1 MHIQWG
7 GYNVKTS
14 NITKD
19 YEVTKEL
26 TVQALKGVS
35 IDFRDNEFV
44 SILGP
49 SGCGK
54 TTLLNIIGGLDH
66 YTSGDLSIDNIS
78 TSNYKESQWNS
89 YRNNR
94 IGFVFQSYNLIP
106 HQSVVENVEL
116 ALTLSG
122 IGKKKRREQA
132 IAALTEVGL
141 ESELYKKPN
150 QLSGG
155 QMQRVAIAR
164 ALVNNPQIV
173 LADEPTGALD
183 SVTSVQV
190 MELLRKVAQN
200 HLVIM
205 VTHNGELA
213 EEYSTRIVKL
223 KDGNLIE
230 DSNPFVA
237 EDKAPTAD
245 TTTTSG
251 ATAEGSDPT
260 PAYVQPKVKMGF
272 WTALSLSFKNLMTK
286 KGRTFM
292 TSFAGSIGI
301 IGVALVLAL
310 STGFNAYIDKLMSD
324 TLSGFPISVSTMG
337 YDVAS
342 MQSTMREEVMG
353 SGDTAEEFPDFTDVV
368 GVYEYVSMM
377 SNLYTYSYIT
387 EDYLDFVDTL
397 YQEDQARSSSDQ
409 WLNDILYSYDYG
421 INIFTYNG
429 TDYTMA
435 SSFQPAMGNSDFLLS
450 QYDVLYGSYATEYN
464 EIVLVVDSYNTID
477 SATLDSLGIAYTTTT
492 TDDTVSYDDIDVS
505 DLIGKTYYVMSHDD
519 YYTYN
524 EVTGYGSWFTTNT
537 DSDTLSSV
545 VDGDN
550 TIELTVTGI
559 VRVNPDAPLTLFS
572 TGMLY
577 LPSLTEKY
585 ITNNTTSQIA
595 TKQAEANENGQVY
608 YLYEGTVVCMDASDL
623 ASGMYTSLGIE
634 MTDEQVYQ
642 YASQS
647 TGTSLIPSAIY
658 FYPVDFD
665 GKDALL
671 SYLDTW
677 ADTEAGADNDI
688 FYSDLTEVLSSSMG
702 QMVDI
707 ISYVLIAF
715 ASISLIVSSVM
726 IGIITYVSV
735 IERTKEIGVLR
746 SLGASKRDV
755 STVFNAESFLIGLIA
770 GLLGVGVSY
779 LLCIPIN
786 IILIAVAG
794 GTITTNLAVLS
805 PLSAILLITISCC
818 LTLIAGSI
826 PSRMAANLD
835 PVKALRSE

>member
-1 MHIQWG
+1 MDTYPQG
-7 GYNVKTS
+7 EGVMLKLS

-19 YEVTKEL
+19 YVVTKEL

-35 IDFRDNEFV
+35 IDFRNNEFV

-66 YTSGDLSIDNIS
+66 YTNGDLSIDNIS
-78 TSNYKESQWNS
+78 TSNYKEAQWNS

-132 IAALTEVGL
+132 IAALCEVGL
-141 ESELYKKPN
+141 EAELNKKPN

-190 MELLRKVAQN
+190 MELLRKVAKN

-213 EEYSTRIVKL
+213 EQYSTRIVRL
-223 KDGNLIE
+223 KDGLVIE
-230 DSNPFVA
+230 DTNPFVA
-237 EDKAPTAD
+237 DSAQ
-245 TTTTSG
+245 TTSG
-251 ATAEGSDPT
+251 ATAEGQQPT
-260 PAYVQPKVKMGF
+260 PNYIQPKVKMGF

-324 TLSGFPISVSTMG
+324 TLSGFPISVATIGTDM
-337 YDVAS
+337 AS
-342 MQSTMREEVMG
+342 LQSDMREEMLDNG
-353 SGDTAEEFPDFTDVV
+353 TDSTEFPDFSDVV

-377 SNLYTYSYIT
+377 NSMYTYSYIT
-387 EDYLDFVDTL
+387 NDYLDFVDDMYT
-397 YQEDQARSSSDQ
+397 QDKAKPADER
-409 WLNDILYSYDYG
+409 WLNDMMYVYDYG
-421 INIFTYNG
+421 INVFTNNG
-429 TDYTMA
+429 TEYKMA
-435 SSFQPAMGNSDFLLS
+435 SSFSQAMGNSDFVLS
-450 QYDVLYGSYATEYN
+450 QYDVLKGNYATEYN
-464 EIVLVVDSYNTID
+464 EIVLVVDSYNSID
-477 SATLDSLGIAYTTTT
+477 SKTLDNLGIPYTTTT
-492 TDDTVSYDDIDVS
+492 TDGEVSYNDIDVNE
-505 DLIGKTYYVMSHDD
+505 LIGKKYYVVSHDD
-519 YYTYN
+519 YYTYS
-524 EVTGYGSWFTTNT
+524 EVPMVGSFFTTNNTSEALGNAVDNT
-537 DSDTLSSV
+537 D
-545 VDGDN
+545 

-559 VRVNPDAPLTLFS
+559 VRVNPDAPLNLFS

-577 LPSLTEKY
+577 LPSLTQKY
-585 ITNNTTSQIA
+585 ITANSTSQLA
-595 TKQAEANENGQVY
+595 EKQAEANETGKVY
-608 YLYEGTVVCMDASDL
+608 SMFEGKLVCMNASDL
-623 ASGMYTSLGIE
+623 IAGIRAKIGIE
-634 MTDEQVYQ
+634 MTDEQAYQ

-647 TGTSLIPSAIY
+647 TGTCIIPSSIS
-658 FYPVDFD
+658 FYPVNFD

-671 SYLDTW
+671 SHLDSW
-677 ADTEAGADNDI
+677 NDTDSGKENKVV
-688 FYSDLTEVLSSSMG
+688 YSDLTEVLSASMG

-715 ASISLIVSSVM
+715 ASISLVVSSVM

-746 SLGASKRDV
+746 SLGASKHDV

-786 IILIAVAG
+786 IILLAVSG
-794 GTITTNLAVLS
+794 GTITTNLAILN
-805 PLSAILLITISCC
+805 PLSAIGLIAISCT